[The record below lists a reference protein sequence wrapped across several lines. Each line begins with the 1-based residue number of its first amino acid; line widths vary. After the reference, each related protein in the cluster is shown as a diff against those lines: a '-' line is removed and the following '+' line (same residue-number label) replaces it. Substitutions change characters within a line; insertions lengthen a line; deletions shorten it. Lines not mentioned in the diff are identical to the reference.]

1 MTWGQITSAIL
12 YLFETRKNLL
22 DSNKLKSFKAILK
35 LSTSDENSNF
45 ESLEVI
51 FDLFV
56 ELLSILIDPENNWQ
70 NNQSGYLNNSICNL
84 IGSLESLVGPILSSI
99 VPENG
104 YKNYIKNGSI
114 KLIAVL
120 LSSNSY
126 VHRKLVTIILKSY
139 ALKRLEGDSRAN
151 HVGAISIFLRRA
163 RLYFLL

>member
-1 MTWGQITSAIL
+1 MT
-12 YLFETRKNLL
+12 LL

-35 LSTSDENSNF
+35 LSTSDENNF

-139 ALKRLEGDSRAN
+139 ASKNDKNNRIPPLEGDSRAN
-151 HVGAISIFLRRA
+151 HVGASGIFLRHA
-163 RLYFLL
+163 RLYFFL

>member
-1 MTWGQITSAIL
+1 M
-12 YLFETRKNLL
+12 RKTLL

-35 LSTSDENSNF
+35 LSTSDENNS

-126 VHRKLVTIILKSY
+126 VHRKLVTIIPKSY
-139 ALKRLEGDSRAN
+139 ASQIDKNDLISPLDGDSRAN
-151 HVGAISIFLRRA
+151 HVGASGTLFETCKTIFFTLKG
-163 RLYFLL
+163 

>member
-1 MTWGQITSAIL
+1 M
-12 YLFETRKNLL
+12 RKTLL

-35 LSTSDENSNF
+35 LSTSDENNF

-126 VHRKLVTIILKSY
+126 VHRKLVTFILKSY
-139 ALKRLEGDSRAN
+139 ASQKDKNHLISPLEGDSRAN
-151 HVGAISIFLRRA
+151 HVCASGIFLRHA
-163 RLYFLL
+163 TLYFLL